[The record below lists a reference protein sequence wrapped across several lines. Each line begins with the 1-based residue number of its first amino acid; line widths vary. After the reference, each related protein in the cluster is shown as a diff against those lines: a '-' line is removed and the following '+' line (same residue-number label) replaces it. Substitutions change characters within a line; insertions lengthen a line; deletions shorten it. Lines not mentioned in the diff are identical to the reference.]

1 MALSQLFGKFNVGI
15 SSTKFKADFQDLGTR
30 WSVETNKELFWCEIE
45 KWDIFGTTMDE
56 WNEEKMIFP
65 LLSDG
70 EWRHSGRKWMGS
82 NKQRP
87 GISCRARQ
95 NKEDSPA
102 RKSGRLESASKVSL
116 VAAVALS
123 AEWASSLII
132 RLLFFFFCCRIG
144 SGVKGRKCPINLSS
158 NHFFFL
164 CIPFPG
170 ENDSNQKEKETF
182 SPLHLCRTTGV
193 STKTADRIE
202 WKIKRCE
209 ICSRSERTFFV
220 VNWVYGFWWGHCS
233 LGVFFQVP
241 PVGLTGLVAYR
252 KENVIRF
259 SLRLIQLAN
268 HVVLIGRLRRDSG
281 GAHQVERPEGHRCCH
296 VVHHRL
302 AGYHGNGHHLR
313 LS

>member
-1 MALSQLFGKFNVGI
+1 MKSRAKLILSFNGTWHWIALSQLFAKSNVGI
-15 SSTKFKADFQDLGTR
+15 SSTKFKADFQDLGIR

-56 WNEEKMIFP
+56 WNEEKMIFS

-132 RLLFFFFCCRIG
+132 RLLFFVVVELEAASRGESVRSIWVPIIFFSFAFR
-144 SGVKGRKCPINLSS
+144 SQVKMIQIKRKRK
-158 NHFFFL
+158 HFHHFTCVVRQVFQ
-164 CIPFPG
+164 P
-170 ENDSNQKEKETF
+170 K
-182 SPLHLCRTTGV
+182 R
-193 STKTADRIE
+193 RIE
-202 WKIKRCE
+202 LNGKLNDVKYVH
-209 ICSRSERTFFV
+209 FL
-220 VNWVYGFWWGHCS
+220 NG
-233 LGVFFQVP
+233 
-241 PVGLTGLVAYR
+241 
-252 KENVIRF
+252 RF
-259 SLRLIQLAN
+259 SL
-268 HVVLIGRLRRDSG
+268 
-281 GAHQVERPEGHRCCH
+281 
-296 VVHHRL
+296 
-302 AGYHGNGHHLR
+302 
-313 LS
+313 

>member
-132 RLLFFFFCCRIG
+132 RLLFFLVVVELEAASRGESVRSIW
-144 SGVKGRKCPINLSS
+144 VPIII
-158 NHFFFL
+158 FFL

-209 ICSRSERTFFV
+209 ICSLSERIFRCKLGL
-220 VNWVYGFWWGHCS
+220 WLLMMS
-233 LGVFFQVP
+233 L
-241 PVGLTGLVAYR
+241 
-252 KENVIRF
+252 F
-259 SLRLIQLAN
+259 SWCFLPSP
-268 HVVLIGRLRRDSG
+268 SG
-281 GAHQVERPEGHRCCH
+281 GTYRISS
-296 VVHHRL
+296 L
-302 AGYHGNGHHLR
+302 
-313 LS
+313 